1 MLFVAN
7 KKKRISSLLLHIGES
22 LMGGGWGWGGR
33 GPNQKRHFRGAGD
46 RIGEF
51 GRGKEEVLVR
61 KKSPDLR
68 SPEVGISAFVQ
79 SEKI

>member
-7 KKKRISSLLLHIGES
+7 KKKRISSLLLPIGES
-22 LMGGGWGWGGR
+22 LMGGGGK

-51 GRGKEEVLVR
+51 GRGKAGGWHFCFRPIR
-61 KKSPDLR
+61 KEIVS
-68 SPEVGISAFVQ
+68 
-79 SEKI
+79 

>member
-7 KKKRISSLLLHIGES
+7 KKKRISSLLLPIGES
-22 LMGGGWGWGGR
+22 LMGGGGK

-51 GRGKEEVLVR
+51 GRGKEEV
-61 KKSPDLR
+61 
-68 SPEVGISAFVQ
+68 GISAFVQ
-79 SEKI
+79 SEKR

>member
-7 KKKRISSLLLHIGES
+7 KKKRISSLLLPIGES
-22 LMGGGWGWGGR
+22 LMGGGGGGGK

-51 GRGKEEVLVR
+51 GRGKEEVLVQ
-61 KKSPDLR
+61 SPDLR

-79 SEKI
+79 SEKR

>member
-1 MLFVAN
+1 MHVVRCKQKEENFFFVTPY
-7 KKKRISSLLLHIGES
+7 RRES
-22 LMGGGWGWGGR
+22 DGGGGGGGK

-51 GRGKEEVLVR
+51 GRGKEEVPVQ
-61 KKSPDLR
+61 SPDSR

-79 SEKI
+79 SEKR

>member
-7 KKKRISSLLLHIGES
+7 KKKRISSLLLPIGES
-22 LMGGGWGWGGR
+22 LMGGGGVVRVQIKKDIFG
-33 GPNQKRHFRGAGD
+33 GAGD

-51 GRGKEEVLVR
+51 GRGKEEVPVQ
-61 KKSPDLR
+61 SPDSR

-79 SEKI
+79 SEKR

>member
-7 KKKRISSLLLHIGES
+7 KKKRISSLLLPIGES
-22 LMGGGWGWGGR
+22 LMGGGGVVRVQIKKDIFGG
-33 GPNQKRHFRGAGD
+33 QGD

-51 GRGKEEVLVR
+51 GRGKEEVPVQ
-61 KKSPDLR
+61 SPDSR

-79 SEKI
+79 SEKR

>member
-7 KKKRISSLLLHIGES
+7 KKKRIFSLLLPIGES
-22 LMGGGWGWGGR
+22 LMGEGGGGGK

-51 GRGKEEVLVR
+51 GRGKEEVLVQ
-61 KKSPDLR
+61 SPDLR

-79 SEKI
+79 SEKR

>member
-7 KKKRISSLLLHIGES
+7 KKKRISSLLLPIGES
-22 LMGGGWGWGGR
+22 LMGGGGGK

-51 GRGKEEVLVR
+51 GRGKEEVLVQ
-61 KKSPDLR
+61 SPDLR

-79 SEKI
+79 SEKR

>member
-7 KKKRISSLLLHIGES
+7 KKKRISSLLLPIGES
-22 LMGGGWGWGGR
+22 LMRGGGGGK

-51 GRGKEEVLVR
+51 GRGKEEVLVQ
-61 KKSPDLR
+61 SPDLR
-68 SPEVGISAFVQ
+68 SPEVGISTFVQ
-79 SEKI
+79 SEKR